1 MSSAEFDGERA
12 RRLGA
17 DAFGMRSFVVALLR
31 KGPNRD
37 QDEQTADALQRA
49 HLDNIHR
56 LTETGKLV
64 LVGPFLDD
72 GDLRGLFVFDV
83 QSVAEA
89 RALTETDPAIAAGR
103 LKMDL
108 HPWYGSAA
116 LLDLSAIHR
125 TIAQKSP

>member
-1 MSSAEFDGERA
+1 M
-12 RRLGA
+12 
-17 DAFGMRSFVVALLR
+17 
-31 KGPNRD
+31 
-37 QDEQTADALQRA
+37 
-49 HLDNIHR
+49 
-56 LTETGKLV
+56 